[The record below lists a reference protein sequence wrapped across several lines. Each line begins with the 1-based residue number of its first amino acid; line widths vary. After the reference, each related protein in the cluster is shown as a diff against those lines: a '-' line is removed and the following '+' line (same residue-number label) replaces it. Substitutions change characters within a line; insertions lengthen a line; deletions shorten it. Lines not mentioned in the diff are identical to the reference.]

1 MGNPVIVDAVRTPLG
16 KRNGWLAGVHPGV
29 LIGHAMAEVLARS
42 GLDSDLVDQVVAGCV
57 TQAGE
62 QSNGM
67 VRRAWLHAGLAQHT
81 GGTMVDAQCGSG
93 QQAAHL
99 VNDMIAAGTI
109 DIGIAAGVEAMSR
122 IPLGA
127 NVPPGTGDP
136 RPADWTIDMPNQ
148 FEAADRIAR
157 NRGLTRADLE
167 AFGLASQRKARVA
180 VDEGRFKR
188 EIAPIQAPVLGADG
202 TPTGESRIVDGDQG
216 LRDTTLE
223 GLATLKPVLPDG
235 LHTAGTSSQISDG
248 ASAVLIM
255 DEEKARSLGLTP
267 RARIVTHCLVGS
279 DPYYHLDGPIE
290 ATQKVLDRTGM
301 AIGDFDLFEV
311 NEAFASVVLSW
322 AGQHGVDLDRV
333 NVNGGA
339 IALGHPVGSTGTR
352 LITTALH
359 ELERRDGSTALI
371 SMCAGG
377 AMATGTVLER
387 I

>member
-1 MGNPVIVDAVRTPLG
+1 MGTPVIIDAVRTPLG
-16 KRNGWLAGVHPGV
+16 KRKGWLAGVHPAV
-29 LIGHAMAEVLARS
+29 LIGHAMREVLARS

-99 VNDMIAAGTI
+99 VNDMITAGTI
-109 DIGIAAGVEAMSR
+109 EIGIAAGVEAMTR

-136 RPADWTIDMPNQ
+136 RPADWSIDMPNQ

-157 NRGLTRADLE
+157 NRGFTRADLE
-167 AFGLASQRKARVA
+167 AFGLASQQKARVA

-188 EIAPIQAPVLGADG
+188 EIAPVTAPVLDDEGND
-202 TPTGESRIVDGDQG
+202 TGETRVVDGDQG

-223 GLATLKPVLPDG
+223 GLAGLRTVLTDG

-255 DEEKARSLGLTP
+255 DSDRAAALGLKP
-267 RARIVTHCLVGS
+267 RARIVSHCLVGS
-279 DPYYHLDGPIE
+279 DPYYHLDGPVE

-301 AIGDFDLFEV
+301 TISDFDLFEV

-322 AGQHGVDLDRV
+322 AGQHHVDLDRV

-359 ELERRDGSTALI
+359 ELERRDASTALI

-377 AMATGTVLER
+377 AMATGTVIER
-387 I
+387 L